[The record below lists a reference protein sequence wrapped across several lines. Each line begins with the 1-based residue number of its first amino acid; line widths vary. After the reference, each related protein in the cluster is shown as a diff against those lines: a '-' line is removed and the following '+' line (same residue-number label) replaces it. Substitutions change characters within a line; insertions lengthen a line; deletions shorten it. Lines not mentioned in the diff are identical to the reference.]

1 MHLPPFNISII
12 DPDEYIPR
20 KGLLPVTDHA
30 IFELNT
36 RRFHPEGFFSEAI
49 FGQIGSRDRLVK
61 KGYINLRT
69 EIINPHLFRQL
80 VTLKGYYQDI
90 LASKVYA
97 YYDPELKDL
106 VKTTR
111 DDPKGRTGFAFF
123 LESLP
128 LLEFQQTSSTKR
140 KDKIALL
147 LKYEDRILIDKLV
160 VIPAGLRDVK
170 VDAGRVAPEE
180 INKLYFALLSLTQ
193 ALPDGLSK
201 DPIYD
206 AIRYKI
212 QMQVQEIYVYI
223 ANLIDGKG
231 GFASAKYAA
240 RAVAYGNRNVITAAP
255 LTRVMSPQA
264 PNMFHVDEVQVPL
277 FQALKGSVP
286 LLVHTLKTVFFDQVF
301 ANQTNTISLINAE
314 TFQLEYAEVP
324 TSTIQKFTTSDGIND
339 LINNFRNV
347 EIQKDPVYVESEDKK
362 KYCVY
367 LIYDN
372 NDEIFTFRN
381 IEDFTHSRTDF
392 SKFDISRAPNLKVVD
407 TLGLHNPVV
416 IGSTAL
422 AVYGMGITPQD
433 VDLELTVNEFKQQVA
448 TGTWKQED
456 NGSYSKVVDDIKV
469 NIYNTGT
476 DAVDQS
482 VTEVDNYTF
491 LQPVALYNK
500 YYATHSRA
508 QDTRKIEYLK
518 HEWLYD
524 PQRLRPMTWVELFYM
539 AAYKSLRDKYCTA
552 TRYPVLLIENI
563 QAYHIHLMS
572 TTPSRIVKLRT
583 FTGVDNGGTLLPE
596 YPDLKQVVKTSMSMS
611 PSTLDKYGGK
621 MIAAFKSLRKAGN
634 PTE

>member
-12 DPDEYIPR
+12 DPKEYIPR

-61 KGYINLRT
+61 KGYLDLRT

-80 VTLKGYYQDI
+80 VTLKGFYQDV

-123 LESLP
+123 LEQLP

-147 LKYEDRILIDKLV
+147 KKYEDRLLIDKFII
-160 VIPAGLRDVK
+160 IPAGLRDVK
-170 VDAGRVAPEE
+170 TDAGRVAPEE

-193 ALPDGLSK
+193 ALPDGLTK
-201 DPIYD
+201 DPIFD

-240 RAVAYGNRNVITAAP
+240 RSVVYANRNVITAAP

-286 LLVHTLKTVFFDQVF
+286 LMVHTLKTVFFDQVF
-301 ANQTNTISLINAE
+301 SNQTNNVSLINMD
-314 TFQLEYAEVP
+314 TLQLEYAEVP
-324 TSTIQKFTTSDGIND
+324 TSTIQQFITSDGIND
-339 LINNFRNV
+339 LINSFRNV
-347 EIQKDPVYVESEDKK
+347 EIQKNPISIESTEKK
-362 KYCVY
+362 KYTLY
-367 LIYDN
+367 LVYDN
-372 NDEIFTFRN
+372 DDEIFILRS
-381 IEDFTHSRTDF
+381 IEDFTHARTDY
-392 SKFDISRAPNLKVVD
+392 SRADISRAPNLEVLKELD
-407 TLGLHNPVV
+407 LRDPIV

-422 AVYGMGITPQD
+422 AIYGMDITPQD
-433 VDLELTVNEFKQQVA
+433 LDIELTTDEFNRQV
-448 TGTWKQED
+448 TDSSWTKEE
-456 NGSYSKVVDDIKV
+456 NGSYSKTVSDVKV
-469 NIYNTGT
+469 NIYNSGSDTSDPHT
-476 DAVDQS
+476 VD
-482 VTEVDNYTF
+482 VGGYLV
-491 LQPVALYNK
+491 LQPATLYAK
-500 YYATHSRA
+500 YYTVHQRA
-508 QDTRKIEYLK
+508 QDNRKIEYLK

-524 PQRLRPMTWVELFYM
+524 PTRIRPLTWVELFYM
-539 AAYKSLRDKYCTA
+539 AAYRALYDKYCTA
-552 TRYPVLLIENI
+552 TRHPVLLIENI
-563 QAYHIHLMS
+563 QAYKIHLMS
-572 TTPSRIVKLRT
+572 TAPSRIVTLRDN
-583 FTGVDNGGTLLPE
+583 TGLGVGGTLLPE

-611 PSTLDKYGGK
+611 PSTLEKYGGK
-621 MIAAFKSLRKAGN
+621 WLPPLNR
-634 PTE
+634 

>member
-12 DPDEYIPR
+12 DPEEYIPR

-36 RRFHPEGFFSEAI
+36 RRFHPEGFFSEVI

-61 KGYINLRT
+61 KGYLDLRT

-80 VTLKGYYQDI
+80 VTLKGFYQDV

-123 LESLP
+123 LEQLP

-147 LKYEDRILIDKLV
+147 KKYEDRLLIDKFII
-160 VIPAGLRDVK
+160 IPAGLRDVK
-170 VDAGRVAPEE
+170 TDAGRVAPEE

-193 ALPDGLSK
+193 ALPDGLTK
-201 DPIYD
+201 DPIFD

-240 RAVAYGNRNVITAAP
+240 RSVVYANRNVITAAP

-286 LLVHTLKTVFFDQVF
+286 LMVHTLKTVFFDQVF
-301 ANQTNTISLINAE
+301 SNQTNNVSLINMD
-314 TFQLEYAEVP
+314 TLQLEYAEVP
-324 TSTIQKFTTSDGIND
+324 TSTIQQFITSDGIND
-339 LINNFRNV
+339 LINSFRNV
-347 EIQKDPVYVESEDKK
+347 EIQKNPISVESTEKK
-362 KYCVY
+362 KYTLY
-367 LIYDN
+367 LVYDN
-372 NDEIFTFRN
+372 DDEIFILRS
-381 IEDFTHSRTDF
+381 IEDFTHARTNYSRA
-392 SKFDISRAPNLKVVD
+392 DISRAPNLEVLKELD
-407 TLGLHNPVV
+407 LRDPIV

-422 AVYGMGITPQD
+422 AIYGMDITPQD
-433 VDLELTVNEFKQQVA
+433 LDIELTTNEFNRQV
-448 TGTWKQED
+448 TDSSWTKEE
-456 NGSYSKVVDDIKV
+456 NGSYSKTVGDIKV
-469 NIYNTGT
+469 NIYNSGNDTPDPHT
-476 DAVDQS
+476 VD
-482 VTEVDNYTF
+482 VGGYLV
-491 LQPVALYNK
+491 LQPATLYAK
-500 YYATHSRA
+500 YYTVHQRA
-508 QDTRKIEYLK
+508 QDNRKIEYLK

-524 PQRLRPMTWVELFYM
+524 PTRIRPLTWVELFYM
-539 AAYKSLRDKYCTA
+539 AAYRALYDKYCTA
-552 TRYPVLLIENI
+552 TRHPVLLIENI
-563 QAYHIHLMS
+563 QAYKIHLMS
-572 TTPSRIVKLRT
+572 TAPSRIVTLRDN
-583 FTGVDNGGTLLPE
+583 TGLGVGGTLLPE

-611 PSTLDKYGGK
+611 PSTLEKYGGK
-621 MIAAFKSLRKAGN
+621 MIAAFKSLRKTGN

>member
-12 DPDEYIPR
+12 DPEEYIPR

-36 RRFHPEGFFSEAI
+36 RRFHPEGFFSEVI

-61 KGYINLRT
+61 KGYLDLRT

-80 VTLKGYYQDI
+80 VTLKGFYQDV

-111 DDPKGRTGFAFF
+111 DDPNGRTGFAFF
-123 LESLP
+123 LEQLP

-140 KDKIALL
+140 KDKISLL
-147 LKYEDRILIDKLV
+147 KKYEDRLLIDKFII
-160 VIPAGLRDVK
+160 IPAGLRDVRT
-170 VDAGRVAPEE
+170 DAGRVAPEE

-193 ALPDGLSK
+193 ALPDGLTK
-201 DPIYD
+201 DPIFD

-240 RAVAYGNRNVITAAP
+240 RSVVYANRNVITAAP

-286 LLVHTLKTVFFDQVF
+286 LMVHTLKTVFFDQVF
-301 ANQTNTISLINAE
+301 SNQTNNVSLINMD
-314 TFQLEYAEVP
+314 TLQLEYAEVP
-324 TSTIQKFTTSDGIND
+324 TSTIQQFITSDGIND
-339 LINNFRNV
+339 LINSFRNV
-347 EIQKDPVYVESEDKK
+347 EIQKNPISIESTEKK
-362 KYCVY
+362 KYTLY
-367 LIYDN
+367 LVYDN
-372 NDEIFTFRN
+372 DDEIFILRS
-381 IEDFTHSRTDF
+381 IEDFTHARTNYSRA
-392 SKFDISRAPNLKVVD
+392 DISRAPNLGALKELD
-407 TLGLHNPVV
+407 LHDPII

-422 AVYGMGITPQD
+422 AIYGMDIAPQD
-433 VDLELTVNEFKQQVA
+433 LDIELTTNEFNRQVA
-448 TGTWKQED
+448 DSSWTKEE
-456 NGSYSKVVDDIKV
+456 NGSYSKTVNDVKV
-469 NIYNTGT
+469 NIYNSGSDTPDT
-476 DAVDQS
+476 HTVDVGGYS
-482 VTEVDNYTF
+482 V
-491 LQPVALYNK
+491 LQPATLYTK
-500 YYATHSRA
+500 YYTVHQRA
-508 QDTRKIEYLK
+508 QDDRKVEYLK

-524 PQRLRPMTWVELFYM
+524 PTRIRPLTWVELFYM
-539 AAYKSLRDKYCTA
+539 AAYRALHDKYCTA

-563 QAYHIHLMS
+563 QAYKIHLMS
-572 TTPSRIVKLRT
+572 TAPSRIVTLRDN
-583 FTGVDNGGTLLPE
+583 TGLGVGGTLLPE

-611 PSTLDKYGGK
+611 PSTLEKYGGK
-621 MIAAFKSLRKAGN
+621 
-634 PTE
+634 

>member
-12 DPDEYIPR
+12 DPEEYIPR

-36 RRFHPEGFFSEAI
+36 RRFHPEGFFSEVI

-61 KGYINLRT
+61 KGYLDLRT

-80 VTLKGYYQDI
+80 VTLKGFYQDV

-123 LESLP
+123 LEQLP

-147 LKYEDRILIDKLV
+147 KKYEDRLLIDKFII
-160 VIPAGLRDVK
+160 IPAGLRDVK
-170 VDAGRVAPEE
+170 TDAGRVAPEE

-193 ALPDGLSK
+193 ALPDGLTK
-201 DPIYD
+201 DPIFD

-240 RAVAYGNRNVITAAP
+240 RSVVYANRNVITAAP

-286 LLVHTLKTVFFDQVF
+286 LMVHTLKTVFFDQVF
-301 ANQTNTISLINAE
+301 SNQTNNVSLINMD
-314 TFQLEYAEVP
+314 TLQLEYAEVP
-324 TSTIQKFTTSDGIND
+324 TSTIQQFITSDGIND
-339 LINNFRNV
+339 LINSFRNV
-347 EIQKDPVYVESEDKK
+347 EIQKNPISIESTEKK
-362 KYCVY
+362 KYTLY
-367 LIYDN
+367 LVYDN
-372 NDEIFTFRN
+372 DDEIFILRS
-381 IEDFTHSRTDF
+381 IEDFTHARTNYSRA
-392 SKFDISRAPNLKVVD
+392 DISRAPNLEALKELD
-407 TLGLHNPVV
+407 LHDPII

-422 AVYGMGITPQD
+422 AIYGMDIAPQD
-433 VDLELTVNEFKQQVA
+433 LDIELTTNEFNRQVA
-448 TGTWKQED
+448 DSSWTKEE
-456 NGSYSKVVDDIKV
+456 NGSYSRTVNDVKV
-469 NIYNTGT
+469 NIYNSGSDTPDPHT
-476 DAVDQS
+476 VD
-482 VTEVDNYTF
+482 VGGYLV
-491 LQPVALYNK
+491 LQPATLYTT
-500 YYATHSRA
+500 YYTVHQRA
-508 QDTRKIEYLK
+508 QDDRKVEYLK

-524 PQRLRPMTWVELFYM
+524 PSRIRPLTWVELFYM
-539 AAYKSLRDKYCTA
+539 AAYRALHDKYCTA

-563 QAYHIHLMS
+563 QAYKIHLMS
-572 TTPSRIVKLRT
+572 TTPSRIVTLRDN
-583 FTGVDNGGTLLPE
+583 TGLGVGGTLLPE

-611 PSTLDKYGGK
+611 PSTLEKYGGK
-621 MIAAFKSLRKAGN
+621 
-634 PTE
+634 

>member
-12 DPDEYIPR
+12 DPKEYIPR

-61 KGYINLRT
+61 KGYIDLKT

-80 VTLKGYYQDI
+80 VTLKGFYQDI
-90 LASKVYA
+90 LSSKTYA

-123 LESLP
+123 LEQLP

-140 KDKIALL
+140 KDKISLL
-147 LKYEDRILIDKLV
+147 KKYEDRLLIDKFV
-160 VIPAGLRDVK
+160 IIPAGLRDVRT
-170 VDAGRVAPEE
+170 DAGRVAPEE

-193 ALPDGLSK
+193 ALPDGLTK

-231 GFASAKYAA
+231 GFASAKYTA
-240 RAVAYGNRNVITAAP
+240 RSVVYSNRNVITAAP

-286 LLVHTLKTVFFDQVF
+286 LMVYTLKTVFFDQIF
-301 ANQTNTISLINAE
+301 SNQTNTIPLIDAD
-314 TFQLEYAEVP
+314 TLKLEYVEVP
-324 TSTIQKFTTSDGIND
+324 TSTIQQFTISDGIND
-339 LINNFRNV
+339 LINSFRNV
-347 EIQKDPVYVESEDKK
+347 EIQKNPVYVQSSDKK
-362 KYCVY
+362 KYVLY
-367 LIYDN
+367 LVYDN
-372 NDEIFTFRN
+372 DDEIFIIRN
-381 IEDFTHSRTDF
+381 IEDFVHIRTDY
-392 SKFDISRAPNLKVVD
+392 SKLDIARVPHLEVLKELD
-407 TLGLHNPVV
+407 LRDPII

-422 AVYGMGITPQD
+422 AIYGMTINPD
-433 VDLELTVNEFKQQVA
+433 DLDIELTVNELSRQIA
-448 TGTWKQED
+448 D
-456 NGSYSKVVDDIKV
+456 NSWISDGKDSYSKTVGDVKV
-469 NIYNTGT
+469 HIYNSGSDTPDHHTVNVNGY
-476 DAVDQS
+476 QI
-482 VTEVDNYTF
+482 
-491 LQPVALYNK
+491 LQPATLYSK
-500 YYATHSRA
+500 YYGVYPRA
-508 QDTRKIEYLK
+508 KDNRKVEYLK

-524 PQRLRPMTWVELFYM
+524 PNRIRPLTWVELFYM
-539 AAYKSLRDKYCTA
+539 AGYRALYDRYCTA
-552 TRYPVLLIENI
+552 TRHPVLLIENI
-563 QAYHIHLMS
+563 QAYKIHLMS
-572 TTPSRIVKLRT
+572 TTPSRIVTLRDN
-583 FTGVDNGGTLLPE
+583 TGFGAGGTLLPE
-596 YPDLKQVVKTSMSMS
+596 YPDLRQVVKTSMSVS

-621 MIAAFKSLRKAGN
+621 
-634 PTE
+634 

>member
-61 KGYINLRT
+61 KGYLDLRT

-80 VTLKGYYQDI
+80 VTLKGFYQDV

-123 LESLP
+123 LEQLP

-147 LKYEDRILIDKLV
+147 KKYEDRLLIDKFII
-160 VIPAGLRDVK
+160 IPAGLRDVK
-170 VDAGRVAPEE
+170 TDAGRVAPEE

-193 ALPDGLSK
+193 ALPDGLTK
-201 DPIYD
+201 DPIFD

-240 RAVAYGNRNVITAAP
+240 RAVVYGNRNVITAAP

-286 LLVHTLKTVFFDQVF
+286 LMVHTLKTVFFDQVF
-301 ANQTNTISLINAE
+301 SNQTNNVSLINMD
-314 TFQLEYAEVP
+314 TLQLEYAEVP
-324 TSTIQKFTTSDGIND
+324 TSTIQQFITSDGIND
-339 LINNFRNV
+339 LINSFRNV
-347 EIQKDPVYVESEDKK
+347 EIQKNPISIESTEKK
-362 KYCVY
+362 KYTLY
-367 LIYDN
+367 LVYDN
-372 NDEIFTFRN
+372 DDEIFILRS
-381 IEDFTHSRTDF
+381 IEDFTHARTNYSRA
-392 SKFDISRAPNLKVVD
+392 DISRAPNLEVLKELD
-407 TLGLHNPVV
+407 LHDPII

-422 AVYGMGITPQD
+422 AIYGMDITPR
-433 VDLELTVNEFKQQVA
+433 DLDIELTTNEFNRQVA
-448 TGTWKQED
+448 DSSWTKEE
-456 NGSYSKVVDDIKV
+456 NGSYSRTVNDVKV
-469 NIYNTGT
+469 NVYNSGSDTPDPHT
-476 DAVDQS
+476 VD
-482 VTEVDNYTF
+482 VGGYLV
-491 LQPVALYNK
+491 LQPTKLYAQ
-500 YYATHSRA
+500 YYVTHQRA
-508 QDTRKIEYLK
+508 QDDRKVEYLK

-524 PQRLRPMTWVELFYM
+524 PARIRPLTWVELFYM
-539 AAYKSLRDKYCTA
+539 AAYRALHDKYCTA

-563 QAYHIHLMS
+563 QAYKIHLMS
-572 TTPSRIVKLRT
+572 TAPSRIVTLRDN
-583 FTGVDNGGTLLPE
+583 TGLGVGGTLLPE

-611 PSTLDKYGGK
+611 PSTLEKYGGK
-621 MIAAFKSLRKAGN
+621 
-634 PTE
+634 

>member
-12 DPDEYIPR
+12 DPKEYIPR

-61 KGYINLRT
+61 KGYIDLRT

-80 VTLKGYYQDI
+80 VTLKGFYQDV

-123 LESLP
+123 LEQLP

-140 KDKIALL
+140 KDKISLL
-147 LKYEDRILIDKLV
+147 KKYEDRLLIDKFII
-160 VIPAGLRDVK
+160 IPAGLRDVK
-170 VDAGRVAPEE
+170 TDAGRVAPEE

-193 ALPDGLSK
+193 ALPEGLTK
-201 DPIYD
+201 DPIFD

-240 RAVAYGNRNVITAAP
+240 RSVVYANRNVITAAP

-286 LLVHTLKTVFFDQVF
+286 LMVHTLKTVFFDQVF
-301 ANQTNTISLINAE
+301 SNQTNNVSLINMD
-314 TFQLEYAEVP
+314 TLQLEYAEVP
-324 TSTIQKFTTSDGIND
+324 TSTIQQFITSDGIND
-339 LINNFRNV
+339 LINSFRNV
-347 EIQKDPVYVESEDKK
+347 EIQKNPICIESTEKK
-362 KYCVY
+362 KHTLY
-367 LIYDN
+367 LVYDN
-372 NDEIFTFRN
+372 DDEIFIFRS
-381 IEDFTHSRTDF
+381 IEDFAHVRTDY
-392 SKFDISRAPNLKVVD
+392 SRADISHAPNLEALKELNLRD
-407 TLGLHNPVV
+407 PIV

-422 AVYGMGITPQD
+422 AIYGMDITPQD
-433 VDLELTVNEFKQQVA
+433 LDIELTTNEFNRQVSDSS
-448 TGTWKQED
+448 WMKEE
-456 NGSYSKVVDDIKV
+456 NGSYSKTVSDVKV
-469 NIYNTGT
+469 NIYNSGSDTPDPHT
-476 DAVDQS
+476 VAVGGHLI
-482 VTEVDNYTF
+482 
-491 LQPVALYNK
+491 LQPATLYTK
-500 YYATHSRA
+500 YYTVHQRA
-508 QDTRKIEYLK
+508 QDDRKVEYLK

-524 PQRLRPMTWVELFYM
+524 PTRIRPLTWVELFYM
-539 AAYKSLRDKYCTA
+539 AAYRALHDKYCTA

-563 QAYHIHLMS
+563 QAYKIHLMS
-572 TTPSRIVKLRT
+572 TAPSRIVTLRDN
-583 FTGVDNGGTLLPE
+583 TGLGVGGTLLPE

-611 PSTLDKYGGK
+611 PSTLEKYGGK
-621 MIAAFKSLRKAGN
+621 
-634 PTE
+634 